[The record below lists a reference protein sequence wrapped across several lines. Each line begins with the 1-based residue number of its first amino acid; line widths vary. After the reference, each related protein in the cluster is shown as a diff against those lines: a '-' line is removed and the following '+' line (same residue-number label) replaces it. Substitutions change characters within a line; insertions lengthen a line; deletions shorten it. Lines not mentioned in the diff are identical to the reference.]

1 MWCEVFGI
9 PINFSS
15 RQLVVP
21 GYLLAEGKYEAGAN
35 VYCEGGKFYSTV
47 IGLAELRNNTVMVIP
62 LRGCYIPVVGDIV
75 IGKVVDVIT
84 TAWMLD
90 IRSPWLAVLFA
101 KEYLS
106 KPLNVMKE
114 DARDYLDVGE
124 MIIAKVIS
132 FDRTKNPALTTKEQG
147 LGKIQRG
154 TVIEV
159 DPTRVPRIIGKK
171 GSMISMLKKDSG
183 CQIYVGQN
191 GRIWI
196 SGKNR
201 EDEAL
206 VAGAIKKIEAEAH
219 TTGLTD
225 RIHEYLIKNR
235 M

>member
-1 MWCEVFGI
+1 
-9 PINFSS
+9 
-15 RQLVVP
+15 
-21 GYLLAEGKYEAGAN
+21 
-35 VYCEGGKFYSTV
+35 
-47 IGLAELRNNTVMVIP
+47 P
-62 LRGCYIPVVGDIV
+62 LRGCYIPSVGDVV

-90 IRSPWLAVLFA
+90 IRSPWLGVLFA
-101 KEYLS
+101 KEHLS

-114 DARDYLDVGE
+114 DARDYLDIGE
-124 MIIAKVIS
+124 MIIAKIIS